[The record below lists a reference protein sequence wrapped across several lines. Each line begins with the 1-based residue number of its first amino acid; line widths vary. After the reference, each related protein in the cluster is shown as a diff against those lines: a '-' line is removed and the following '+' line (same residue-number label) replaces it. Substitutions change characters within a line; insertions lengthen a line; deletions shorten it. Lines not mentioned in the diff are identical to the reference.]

1 MAESNDSSSRPD
13 PCPSLPA
20 DKPEEAK
27 APARSPNWDPEDD
40 EDIERCIQDVDPSRG
55 TVVSRIGGCNLDC
68 CHCAI
73 RWYARRILH
82 QKEN

>member
-1 MAESNDSSSRPD
+1 
-13 PCPSLPA
+13 
-20 DKPEEAK
+20 
-27 APARSPNWDPEDD
+27 
-40 EDIERCIQDVDPSRG
+40 VDPSRG